1 MLLKYAKNFSDIHMK
16 KYFLA
21 GAGAIIIAVALI
33 FSFNS
38 QAKTSADGN
47 ISVFTVA
54 TYNVENLF
62 DMEPN
67 GTEYPEYI
75 PNFKGWDKRAHDI
88 KLENIA
94 KVIKD
99 MNAEVVALEE
109 VENENALNEL
119 LKKLKADGVEYP
131 YYAITKNSKTAVQSA
146 LISKFKIISYDELK
160 LNSQYRERP
169 ILKARLSI
177 GKDELIVY
185 VNHWKAKTGPESKRV
200 EFANLLVQDIKK
212 LPIDADFLVLGDM
225 NSNYNE
231 METFINDKKLNDT
244 NGVAAIN
251 HILKTAKSKPGEK
264 PELASKADVMANQ
277 KGEYLY
283 NLWNEIPKYERGSEW
298 FGRERN
304 TPDNIIIPKAMFDKK
319 GISYVDGS
327 FKVFSPAY
335 LLKNGRPYRW
345 EMGSKTKELS
355 IPQGY
360 SDHLPI
366 LAKFRVGGFEP
377 KDEAKAKAPVKT
389 AEKTISDSGIKTVS
403 IADIYKS
410 GSAADVLIK
419 NAVVIY
425 RHFDATIIKQK
436 NGRAIF
442 VYNAPQEMKV
452 GGIYDIRVA
461 KAEDY
466 HGLKEIKQIIDYRLI
481 GQTDISSFI
490 LKDAE
495 DLTDLSIQNE
505 IVGGISGIFSKGKF
519 VYKDGKEIKIYFKD
533 KSLKPK
539 NLSRLTLKAAHIGFY
554 NEPQIVIYSKDD
566 FEITE

>member
-1 MLLKYAKNFSDIHMK
+1 MLKYAKNFSDIHMK

-21 GAGAIIIAVALI
+21 GVGAIIIAVGLI

-38 QAKTSADGN
+38 QAKTGGDAN
-47 ISVFTVA
+47 VSVFTVA

-75 PNFKGWDKRAHDI
+75 PNFKGWNKRAHDI
-88 KLENIA
+88 KLENTA

-99 MNAEVVALEE
+99 MGAEVVALQE
-109 VENENALNEL
+109 VENENALKEL
-119 LKKLKADGVEYP
+119 LGALKASGAEYP
-131 YYAITKNSKTAVQSA
+131 YYAITKNGKTAVQSA

-160 LNSQYRERP
+160 LSSQYRERP

-231 METFINDKKLNDT
+231 METFVNDKKLNDT

-264 PELASKADVMANQ
+264 PQLASKADVMANQ
-277 KGEYLY
+277 NGEYLY
-283 NLWNEIPKYERGSEW
+283 NLWSEIPKYERVSEW
-298 FGRERN
+298 FGRDRN
-304 TPDNIIIPKAMFDKK
+304 TPDNIIVPRAMFDKK
-319 GISYVDGS
+319 GISYVDES
-327 FKVFSPAY
+327 FKIFSPAY
-335 LLKNGRPYRW
+335 LLKNGRPHRW
-345 EMGSKTKELS
+345 EMGGKTKELS

-360 SDHLPI
+360 SDHLPV
-366 LAKFRVGGFEP
+366 LAKFRVGGFESKNEP
-377 KDEAKAKAPVKT
+377 KAQAPVKT
-389 AEKTISDSGIKTVS
+389 AEKSIMDSGIKTAT

-410 GSAADVLIK
+410 GSATDVLIK

-425 RHFDATIIKQK
+425 RHFDATVIKQK

-452 GGIYDIRVA
+452 GGVYDIRAA

-466 HGLKEIKQIIDYRLI
+466 HGLKEIKQIADYRQI
-481 GQTDISSFI
+481 GQTDISGFI
-490 LKDAE
+490 AKEAE
-495 DLTDLSIQNE
+495 DLANPSMQNE
-505 IVGGISGIFSKGKF
+505 IVSGVSGVFSKGKF
-519 VYKDGKEIKIYFKD
+519 VYKDGMEIKIYFKD

-554 NEPQIVIYSKDD
+554 NEPQIVIYSRDD